1 MEFPGRSSLSVL
13 CPGQL
18 LGGSFPQDSD
28 ISEHVKELQLSDSA
42 ASDPKSFPGLVSL
55 RWGAAEWGEGW
66 GSVRPCGSFAWH
78 PAAWGGDVRIQT
90 WVLSQVWFLC
100 PSAKSN
106 TTNSIGLLG
115 EEGEVKNVK
124 R

>member
-1 MEFPGRSSLSVL
+1 ML

-55 RWGAAEWGEGW
+55 RWGEGW
-66 GSVRPCGSFAWH
+66 GVCASLWLICLAPHSLG
-78 PAAWGGDVRIQT
+78 GGDARIQT
-90 WVLSQVWFLC
+90 WVLSQLWFLC